1 MQITKE
7 FLLAEIEK
15 MMTQRNHAHDVAVA
29 SQAAIDTM
37 QALVAR
43 LSLPEQEDGLR
54 FSDLG
59 LADPVNMTEMRN
71 APNSDTNH

>member
-7 FLLAEIEK
+7 FLLAEITK
-15 MMTQRNHAHDVAVA
+15 MTAQRNHAHDVAVA
-29 SQAAIDTM
+29 AQAAIDTM

-43 LSLPEQEDGLR
+43 LNLPEQDSGLK

-59 LADPVNMTEMRN
+59 LPDPVPVESNN
-71 APNSDTNH
+71 G

>member
-15 MMTQRNHAHDVAVA
+15 MQAQRDRAHDVAVA
-29 SQAAIDTM
+29 SQASIDTM
-37 QALVAR
+37 QAILAR
-43 LSLPEQEDGLR
+43 LDLPEAEDLK

-59 LADPVNMTEMRN
+59 LADPVPVSEIQNGN
-71 APNSDTNH
+71 AI

>member
-15 MMTQRNHAHDVAVA
+15 MAKQRDHAHDVAVA
-29 SQAAIDTM
+29 SQAAIDVM
-37 QALVAR
+37 QSLVAR
-43 LSLPEQEDGLR
+43 LDLSEPEDLK

-59 LADPVNMTEMRN
+59 LPDPVPLEKDNGYAN
-71 APNSDTNH
+71 